1 MERREAGADAPAPAT
16 GRVPDVFHQHRPL
29 TSAPAEH
36 FLGTRMYHFVISR
49 WRYEGQRRRAVATGH
64 APARIPTNNDRKLR
78 SAPAEHF

>member
-36 FLGTRMYHFVISR
+36 FLGTRMYHFVIHTYR
-49 WRYEGQRRRAVATGH
+49 DGGTMANAGAPAPATGH
-64 APARIPTNNDRKLR
+64 APSRIPTNIDR
-78 SAPAEHF
+78 